1 MSLARVGLQEVLS
14 VVGVHVE
21 RRVTPE
27 EAAVLLEDFRRCW
40 RYLWRCHQGH
50 DLETTEAGRRAYTIL
65 NQILGRHNVSKT
77 LHFCMARKGGG
88 RGNIGWERTK
98 KKHKK
103 NIKKTTHFSQVKL
116 LVK

>member
-88 RGNIGWERTK
+88 EGVHWLGENQKETQ

-103 NIKKTTHFSQVKL
+103 NNTFFPG
-116 LVK
+116 